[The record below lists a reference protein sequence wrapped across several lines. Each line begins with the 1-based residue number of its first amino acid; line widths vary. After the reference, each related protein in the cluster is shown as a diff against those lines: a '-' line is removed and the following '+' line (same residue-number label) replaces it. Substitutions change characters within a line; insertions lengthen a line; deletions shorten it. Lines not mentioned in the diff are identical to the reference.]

1 MLLKID
7 TQAPSKGTRI
17 KNRGLKILKKKKS
30 TNKKN
35 GSQEKNKGKII
46 VIGRISPNISSY
58 PIVYTRGI
66 TKYPRNWFEAC
77 KKKKKGGKGGNARG

>member
-17 KNRGLKILKKKKS
+17 KKSGNENSEKKS

-35 GSQEKNKGKII
+35 GSQETGKII
-46 VIGRISPNISSY
+46 VIGRISPNMSSY
-58 PIVYTRGI
+58 PTVYTRGI

-77 KKKKKGGKGGNARG
+77 KKEKKGEKGGNARG

>member
-17 KNRGLKILKKKKS
+17 KNRGMKILKKKS

-35 GSQEKNKGKII
+35 GSQETGKII

-58 PIVYTRGI
+58 PTVYTRGI

-77 KKKKKGGKGGNARG
+77 KKEKKGGKGGNARG

>member
-17 KNRGLKILKKKKS
+17 KKSGNENSEKKKS

-35 GSQEKNKGKII
+35 GSQETGKII
-46 VIGRISPNISSY
+46 VIGRISPNMSSY
-58 PIVYTRGI
+58 PTVYTRGI

-77 KKKKKGGKGGNARG
+77 KKEKKGEKGGNARG